1 MKTHLPHTSNNKSW
15 MRAHTKSQKHTHTHT
30 SSCIGSWQGNGGK
43 KGKEVDGDDFESR
56 GRHENCAGGRCCHRD
71 IVPPTLGSRSII
83 GVSGGGR
90 EQHRLHACVRCDRQ
104 AIKTTLQKI
113 IILLRNRV
121 SHEHQLK
128 TQNGIQVVECL
139 HLFLYSFAEL
149 CLAFISWPKMVFF
162 AHILLCENGRLCLL
176 CASISRRTENMMLFH
191 QETSV
196 ISVVVDVVS
205 AINEKRK

>member
-1 MKTHLPHTSNNKSW
+1 MVV
-15 MRAHTKSQKHTHTHT
+15 
-30 SSCIGSWQGNGGK
+30 
-43 KGKEVDGDDFESR
+43 EDE
-56 GRHENCAGGRCCHRD
+56 
-71 IVPPTLGSRSII
+71 
-83 GVSGGGR
+83 R

-113 IILLRNRV
+113 IILLRNSLTRT
-121 SHEHQLK
+121 HQLK

-139 HLFLYSFAEL
+139 HHFLYSFAEL
-149 CLAFISWPKMVFF
+149 CASHSFHGRRWLFF

-196 ISVVVDVVS
+196 ISVVVVVDDVVC